1 MTNEEKIQLLAQKLS
16 LLSSN
21 LEKQKSEIELI
32 RQQLSLLSGN
42 SAKTV
47 EEKIQQII
55 TPPKVEK
62 PIIEE
67 VKIPIQ
73 EPIVENTTKQE
84 VVEQKTIEPAIKP
97 IAPVEANSQVQ
108 KPKFNLEEYIGGKL
122 ASVLGI
128 IALVIGVSIG
138 VKYAIDKDLINPVT
152 RVIFGFLAGGI
163 MLTFAFILKK
173 KYQLFSAI
181 ILGGAVATLFFSSYA
196 GFAFYGLYPK
206 LFAFALMFI
215 ITAFTVFAA
224 HSYNYEVIAVIGLV
238 GSYAVPVLLSDG
250 TGKIE
255 YMFTYMAII
264 NVGILI
270 LSLFKNWNWVKY
282 FAYGL
287 TWLITAA
294 WTLNKYSPEKLN
306 MAIAFLTIF
315 FLTFYFTFIGYK
327 LLKNIPFKNI
337 DIGSLLSN
345 STIYFGLGYYVFN
358 NQFTEKHLGL
368 FCVFNALIHMGV
380 AYWAFSRKI
389 NDKNILNFLIV
400 LCFTFITI
408 AIPVQLEG
416 NWVTIIWFTE
426 MLLLFVIG
434 KKTNF
439 EFFKVISYSLA
450 ILGFISLTH
459 DWAMYYVAN
468 WDKTDKFIRTIV
480 INKMFMTSVIAFIS
494 LGAVNF
500 LNRKTKS
507 EIEAPRKSSE
517 TVVAIL
523 SPMLL
528 HIVLYG
534 AIFFEI
540 ISYFQ
545 NCAIVSPKIPVPANE
560 FYTPP
565 PIEDKSIFTFMALWL
580 LIYTTL
586 YFAISLVLNGFTKK
600 SNKGNWILYCCA
612 LLFLILSIT
621 TGLSGLGQ
629 LRTFYYSLNEDFFPA
644 QFKTEWFVKFRYVLF
659 MFTALSIALIYFSQR
674 LMKNKLLSTIF
685 TWIMHLS
692 ILTLLS
698 SELVQQF
705 RNSNPEDV
713 VIYEKIAK
721 RMGFTILWA
730 IYSSTLITFGILR
743 KVKMLRI
750 MGFSLFGIT
759 LMKLLIDTVHMSL
772 GYKLI
777 VYISVGLILMIIGF
791 LYQRFKQI
799 LFEDDKES

>member
-16 LLSSN
+16 LLSAN
-21 LEKQKSEIELI
+21 LDKQKSEIELI
-32 RQQLSLLSGN
+32 RQQLYLLSN
-42 SAKTV
+42 TSPKTV

-55 TPPKVEK
+55 TPVVEK

-67 VKIPIQ
+67 VKIPVQ
-73 EPIVENTTKQE
+73 EPIVENTIKQE
-84 VVEQKTIEPAIKP
+84 VVEQKTIEPSIQP
-97 IAPVEANSQVQ
+97 IASAQATSKLQ

-181 ILGGAVATLFFSSYA
+181 ILGGAVATLFFSSYV

-224 HSYNYEVIAVIGLV
+224 HSYNYEVIAVISLV

-250 TGKIE
+250 KGKIE

-282 FAYGL
+282 FAYVL

-337 DIGSLLSN
+337 DIASLLSN

-358 NQFTEKHLGL
+358 NQFTEKYLGL
-368 FCVFNALIHMGV
+368 FCVFNAVVHMGV

-389 NDKNILNFLIV
+389 NDKNILNFLIA

-426 MLLLFVIG
+426 MLLLFVKG

-439 EFFKVISYSLA
+439 EFFKVISYCLA
-450 ILGFISLTH
+450 ILGFLSLTH
-459 DWAMYYVAN
+459 DWGMFYIDK
-468 WDKTDKFIRTIV
+468 WDKTEKFIKLV
-480 INKMFMTSVIAFIS
+480 LLNKMFMTSVIAFIS
-494 LGAVNF
+494 LGVVSF
-500 LNRKTKS
+500 LNKKTTS
-507 EIEAPRKSSE
+507 EIETPRKSSE
-517 TVVAIL
+517 IVLSIL
-523 SPMLL
+523 NPILL

-534 AIFFEI
+534 AVF
-540 ISYFQ
+540 S
-545 NCAIVSPKIPVPANE
+545 K
-560 FYTPP
+560 
-565 PIEDKSIFTFMALWL
+565 
-580 LIYTTL
+580 
-586 YFAISLVLNGFTKK
+586 
-600 SNKGNWILYCCA
+600 
-612 LLFLILSIT
+612 LF
-621 TGLSGLGQ
+621 
-629 LRTFYYSLNEDFFPA
+629 
-644 QFKTEWFVKFRYVLF
+644 
-659 MFTALSIALIYFSQR
+659 
-674 LMKNKLLSTIF
+674 
-685 TWIMHLS
+685 
-692 ILTLLS
+692 
-698 SELVQQF
+698 
-705 RNSNPEDV
+705 
-713 VIYEKIAK
+713 
-721 RMGFTILWA
+721 
-730 IYSSTLITFGILR
+730 
-743 KVKMLRI
+743 
-750 MGFSLFGIT
+750 
-759 LMKLLIDTVHMSL
+759 
-772 GYKLI
+772 
-777 VYISVGLILMIIGF
+777 YIS
-791 LYQRFKQI
+791 
-799 LFEDDKES
+799 

>member
-16 LLSSN
+16 LLSAN
-21 LEKQKSEIELI
+21 VDKQKSEIELI
-32 RQQLSLLSGN
+32 RQQLSLLSN
-42 SAKTV
+42 TSPKTV

-55 TPPKVEK
+55 TPVVEK
-62 PIIEE
+62 LVIEE
-67 VKIPIQ
+67 VKIPVQ
-73 EPIVENTTKQE
+73 EPIVENIIKQE
-84 VVEQKTIEPAIKP
+84 VIENKTIEPSIKP
-97 IAPVEANSQVQ
+97 IAPVQATAPAQ
-108 KPKFNLEEYIGGKL
+108 KPSFNLEEYIGGKL
-122 ASVLGI
+122 ASILGI

-163 MLTFAFILKK
+163 MLTFAFIFKK

-255 YMFTYMAII
+255 YMFTYMSII

-306 MAIAFLTIF
+306 MAIAFLSIF

-337 DIGSLLSN
+337 DIASLLSN
-345 STIYFGLGYYVFN
+345 STIYFGLGYFVFN
-358 NQFTEKHLGL
+358 NQFTEKYLGL
-368 FCVFNALIHMGV
+368 FCVFNAVIHMGV

-439 EFFKVISYSLA
+439 EFFKVISYCLA
-450 ILGFISLTH
+450 ILGFFSLTH
-459 DWAMYYVAN
+459 DWAIYYLAH
-468 WDKTDKFIRTIV
+468 WDRTDKFIKPV
-480 INKMFMTSVIAFIS
+480 VLNKMFMTSVIALVS
-494 LGAVNF
+494 LGVVSF
-500 LNRKTKS
+500 LNKKPS
-507 EIEAPRKSSE
+507 AEIDAPRKSSD
-517 TVVAIL
+517 TVISIL
-523 SPMLL
+523 SPILL
-528 HIVLYG
+528 HIVLFG

-545 NCAIVSPKIPVPANE
+545 NWVISSPKIPVPATE

-586 YFAISLVLNGFTKK
+586 YFAVSLLINSSTKK
-600 SNKGNWILYCCA
+600 SNKANWILYCFA
-612 LLFLILSIT
+612 LLFLTLSIT

-629 LRTFYYSLNEDFFPA
+629 LRTYYFSMNEEFFPA

-659 MFTALSIALIYFSQR
+659 VFTALSIGLIYFSQR
-674 LMKNKLLSTIF
+674 LIKNKTTSTIF

-705 RNSNPEDV
+705 RNYNSEDV

-730 IYSSTLITFGILR
+730 LYSCVLITFGILR
-743 KVKMLRI
+743 KMKMLRI
-750 MGFSLFGIT
+750 MGFSLFGVT
-759 LMKLLIDTVHMSL
+759 LIKLLTDTVHMSL

-777 VYISVGLILMIIGF
+777 VYISVGLILMVIGF

-799 LFEDDKES
+799 LFGDDKEN